1 MNKNLSKKILMFSE
15 LLGGAF
21 LALVGAQAFFAS
33 ATVNLLLAFAG
44 LLLILTG
51 LGHSDEL
58 DREKRLHQKT
68 GMGPTPPPPAPP
80 RDIHPNI
87 LCGSG
92 EDTEDNNDEQ
102 KED

>member
-21 LALVGAQAFFAS
+21 LALVGTQAFFAS

-58 DREKRLHQKT
+58 DRDKRLHQKN
-68 GMGPTPPPPAPP
+68 GMGKKTPPPPP
-80 RDIHPNI
+80 RENHPNI
-87 LCGSG
+87 LSGTG

>member
-21 LALVGAQAFFAS
+21 LTLVGAQAFFAS

-58 DREKRLHQKT
+58 DREKRLHQKN
-68 GMGPTPPPPAPP
+68 GMGPTTPPPPP

-92 EDTEDNNDEQ
+92 EDTDENNDEQ